1 MNFAAVAAA
10 LTQSAF
16 RPAQCQLFPPAPQE
30 FSQRNNRIRARV
42 RYAVA
47 NAQT

>member
-1 MNFAAVAAA
+1 MIFAAVAAA

-16 RPAQCQLFPPAPQE
+16 RPAQCQLVPPLPQE
-30 FSQRNNRIRARV
+30 FSQRNNRICRGV